1 MSNRETTEVDHRN
14 RYVHFLE
21 RRATPRTWRYE
32 DAPRTQELG
41 HTGEVTPLNGCTHV
55 NAIKADQTF
64 AIIRGDAKA
73 IAVDNMR
80 ARSRRH
86 IGSATT
92 TTTSS
97 SRVDALRFL
106 CAPRFQRIL
115 AVINYIAVNLNTCQ
129 RG

>member
-1 MSNRETTEVDHRN
+1 
-14 RYVHFLE
+14 VHFLE
-21 RRATPRTWRYE
+21 KRATSRTWRYE

-41 HTGEVTPLNGCTHV
+41 HTGEVTPLNGCTDV

-64 AIIRGDAKA
+64 AIILGDGKA

-80 ARSRRH
+80 ARSCRY

-92 TTTSS
+92 TS
-97 SRVDALRFL
+97 SRVDVPRFL

>member
-1 MSNRETTEVDHRN
+1 MSNRETTEVDHRS

-32 DAPRTQELG
+32 DAPKTQELG
-41 HTGEVTPLNGCTHV
+41 HTGEVTPLNGCTDV

-92 TTTSS
+92 TSS

-115 AVINYIAVNLNTCQ
+115 AVINYIAVNLNTYQ
-129 RG
+129 RRI

>member
-1 MSNRETTEVDHRN
+1 M
-14 RYVHFLE
+14 HFLE

-32 DAPRTQELG
+32 DTSRTQELG
-41 HTGEVTPLNGCTHV
+41 HTGEVTPLNGCTDV

-64 AIIRGDAKA
+64 AIIRRDAKA
-73 IAVDNMR
+73 IAVNNMR
-80 ARSRRH
+80 ARSCRH

-92 TTTSS
+92 RS
-97 SRVDALRFL
+97 SRVDAPRFL
-106 CAPRFQRIL
+106 CAPRFQRIF